1 MNILN
6 LLSRFESAY
15 SNKRPM
21 PHYTEQQWE
30 ELTNF
35 FLQMRLYE
43 NVRVAAEIAHKQH
56 PQQWHFLIMQAQA
69 LCEMGKFEESFK
81 RLNEFAQE
89 QTECENLFIYQQLMV
104 EVCFGLNKNE
114 EALRRLDKYVEQIM
128 EELKSEDY
136 HFDES
141 DDDIDMSEIKDR
153 NEHLFSSLIESARM
167 LHYYG
172 FEERS
177 LDLLQ
182 QLTDIDD
189 INVDKLLTIGQTM
202 NKLGFYEPAKRIG
215 ERINA
220 EQPYSTAGWQLLS
233 DIYINQDNFAEALNA
248 IEYSIAID
256 PYDELSRVRK
266 ITILVQTE
274 KYEQAQTEIDEFER
288 DFPDRKAFCISQRAD
303 IAFFTEDY
311 KKANTLYTQAYKL
324 EYYDAE
330 SLDRYTRSKLYIHRY
345 KDCIALC
352 EAWIELSP
360 DDVRPYTYTAD
371 CYYEL
376 KDYKA
381 ALTALTTA
389 SKRDKTDVHTVLR
402 IAYLL
407 MDMQREQ
414 EALKYIQKA
423 YRLDKESTEVLVA
436 MILAAY
442 INGDIWGMAY
452 YFHEAEKTDP
462 EITSRYDHLFRSL
475 NADADELREIY
486 TKRDKAK
493 KLTKPNIFKNK

>member
-1 MNILN
+1 
-6 LLSRFESAY
+6 
-15 SNKRPM
+15 
-21 PHYTEQQWE
+21 
-30 ELTNF
+30 
-35 FLQMRLYE
+35 
-43 NVRVAAEIAHKQH
+43 
-56 PQQWHFLIMQAQA
+56 MQ
-69 LCEMGKFEESFK
+69 
-81 RLNEFAQE
+81 
-89 QTECENLFIYQQLMV
+89 
-104 EVCFGLNKNE
+104 
-114 EALRRLDKYVEQIM
+114 EA
-128 EELKSEDY
+128 
-136 HFDES
+136 
-141 DDDIDMSEIKDR
+141 
-153 NEHLFSSLIESARM
+153 N
-167 LHYYG
+167 
-172 FEERS
+172 
-177 LDLLQ
+177 
-182 QLTDIDD
+182 
-189 INVDKLLTIGQTM
+189 
-202 NKLGFYEPAKRIG
+202 
-215 ERINA
+215 
-220 EQPYSTAGWQLLS
+220 
-233 DIYINQDNFAEALNA
+233 
-248 IEYSIAID
+248 
-256 PYDELSRVRK
+256 
-266 ITILVQTE
+266 
-274 KYEQAQTEIDEFER
+274 
-288 DFPDRKAFCISQRAD
+288 
-303 IAFFTEDY
+303 
-311 KKANTLYTQAYKL
+311 
-324 EYYDAE
+324 
-330 SLDRYTRSKLYIHRY
+330 
-345 KDCIALC
+345 CIALC
-352 EAWIELSP
+352 DAWIELSP